1 MYVRLT
7 AQGIQW
13 PYDLMQLRYDEPGVS
28 FPVELPDELL
38 ADFSV
43 YRVQVASKPNV
54 LPSQIA
60 VLDPPVY
67 ENNQW
72 IQNWR
77 IEAVP
82 EAQTQLNL
90 ERLAGDIRQQR
101 QQLLEESDWTQAKD
115 IPDSVSLL
123 WQPYRQALRDIP
135 AQANFPVGIEW
146 PLRPGQAL

>member
-1 MYVRLT
+1 MLFRSRLT

-28 FPVELPDELL
+28 FPVEMPDELL

-82 EAQTQLNL
+82 EEQTQINL

-101 QQLLEESDWTQAKD
+101 QQLLEESDWTQVKD

-123 WQPYRQALRDIP
+123 WQPYRQALRDLPDNTTDPI
-135 AQANFPVGIEW
+135 NGVVW
-146 PLRPGQAL
+146 PQKP